1 MKNLWR
7 SIRILIEIAIACLI
21 FFFIATKTPL
31 FDRAITNPSQT
42 RTGSD
47 ISSWALTPA
56 TSGWIITSWTQYPI
70 LETPPISYTPIIKEI
85 PIQGEHKEC
94 TSPRWTTIPHGTSIK
109 AYKHKIA
116 TMHGNICQSQI
127 RTCNNGHLEGSY
139 RHEECFYAING
150 LVRTADNIIEQHK
163 GANNE
168 EQSLINLSE
177 YIKKKHTT
185 PREFTQP
192 SITPNTTAPT
202 LAEVK
207 PHLMTNGKKPSSR
220 LKKDTLEQ
228 EKLKDN
234 PNNRP
239 YRSCRTPRGTR
250 VEHGDFVYAYNSNKS
265 SPHQQC
271 ISQVRSCINGELNGT
286 FLYPSCE
293 ITSGWIGTV
302 TNYQGEI
309 VQRDINEQHYPPS
322 HNHQHTFITNNDSNW
337 NCTTPRGTTIAHSST
352 IIAYRLP
359 TSTDNSLCDQEIRTC
374 KYGVLHGSF
383 EYETCSEQK
392 KNPPKPKRRQ
402 WWK

>member
-1 MKNLWR
+1 
-7 SIRILIEIAIACLI
+7 
-21 FFFIATKTPL
+21 
-31 FDRAITNPSQT
+31 
-42 RTGSD
+42 
-47 ISSWALTPA
+47 
-56 TSGWIITSWTQYPI
+56 
-70 LETPPISYTPIIKEI
+70 
-85 PIQGEHKEC
+85 
-94 TSPRWTTIPHGTSIK
+94 
-109 AYKHKIA
+109 
-116 TMHGNICQSQI
+116 MHGNICQSQI

-220 LKKDTLEQ
+220 LNKDTLEQ

-293 ITSGWIGTV
+293 ITSG
-302 TNYQGEI
+302 
-309 VQRDINEQHYPPS
+309 
-322 HNHQHTFITNNDSNW
+322 
-337 NCTTPRGTTIAHSST
+337 
-352 IIAYRLP
+352 
-359 TSTDNSLCDQEIRTC
+359 
-374 KYGVLHGSF
+374 
-383 EYETCSEQK
+383 
-392 KNPPKPKRRQ
+392 
-402 WWK
+402 